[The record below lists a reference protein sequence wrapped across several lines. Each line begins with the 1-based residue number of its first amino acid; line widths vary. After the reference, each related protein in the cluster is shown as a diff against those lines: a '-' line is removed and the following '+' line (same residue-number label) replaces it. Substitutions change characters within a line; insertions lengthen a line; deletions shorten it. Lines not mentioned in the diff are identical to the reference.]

1 MNLKFRLLLLLIIFK
16 QVAAQNDQA
25 AVFNQKITIEAQNEP
40 IRTILK
46 RIEKQTQLGFSFDSK
61 TIDSKKKRTVSCK
74 NKTVPEIISV
84 LFDDKIKCKVK
95 GNNIILYKDKAPAP
109 VVPVYPAFPKTN
121 HVVRKII
128 PSKPSRISVDTSF
141 LYYIDLIVPGF
152 SGKDSVVRTDSIKV
166 PSTHYLQIKDDTTI
180 LLIKKGSLPPK

>member
-1 MNLKFRLLLLLIIFK
+1 MNPKFRLLLLLIIFK

-25 AVFNQKITIEAQNEP
+25 AIFNQKITIEAQNEP

-46 RIEKQTQLGFSFDSK
+46 RIEKQTHLGFSFDSK
-61 TIDSKKKRTVSCK
+61 TIDSKKKQTVSFK
-74 NKTVPEIISV
+74 NKTVPEIISI
-84 LFDDKIKCKVK
+84 LFDDKVKCKIK
-95 GNNIILYKDKAPAP
+95 GNNIILYKDKSP
-109 VVPVYPAFPKTN
+109 VVPVYPISKKAN
-121 HVVRKII
+121 HAVRKII
-128 PSKPSRISVDTSF
+128 PSKPSKISVDTSF
-141 LYYIDLIVPGF
+141 LYYIDMIVPGF